1 MKSGRWE
8 TDIKQIMKIERTQR
22 HNAKV
27 LAAVAM
33 LAAASVLF
41 QSACGLVRRRG
52 PDLGADIGASNQP
65 DRILYERAVAEIH
78 RGRYDVGRLTL
89 QALLNTYPDSEYL
102 AKAKLAVADSYYNEG
117 GISGLTQAEAEYKDF
132 ITFFPTAPEAPEA
145 QFRAGMAH
153 FKLMGKPDRDLTETR
168 LAEAELK
175 EFLLK
180 YPDSP
185 VMPRVKGRLREVQE
199 VLATGE
205 FNVAKFYYDKGA
217 NRAARSRFDQIA
229 NNYPNFSGADS
240 ALWYLGQTLE
250 RLKAPHEAV
259 PYYARII
266 TDYPLSPMVGGAKDR
281 LTAMHQPIPK
291 ATKAT
296 LARAQA
302 DAFNL
307 RQGRRDWLQKLGG
320 VVSGT
325 PDLSATRRGPV
336 QLGPRPPDQTVT
348 ATAAEGSGAPGN
360 TISVQPVGEENLK
373 AGEAVVAKPA
383 ANGDPNGA
391 KTASSDENKPKDEAA
406 AADAAVAPKKK
417 GKFHLLKKI
426 VKPF

>member
-1 MKSGRWE
+1 
-8 TDIKQIMKIERTQR
+8 
-22 HNAKV
+22 
-27 LAAVAM
+27 
-33 LAAASVLF
+33 
-41 QSACGLVRRRG
+41 
-52 PDLGADIGASNQP
+52 
-65 DRILYERAVAEIH
+65 
-78 RGRYDVGRLTL
+78 
-89 QALLNTYPDSEYL
+89 
-102 AKAKLAVADSYYNEG
+102 
-117 GISGLTQAEAEYKDF
+117 
-132 ITFFPTAPEAPEA
+132 
-145 QFRAGMAH
+145 
-153 FKLMGKPDRDLTETR
+153 MGKPDRDLTETR

-229 NNYPNFSGADS
+229 NNYPNFSGADN

-250 RLKAPHEAV
+250 RLKAPNDAV

-291 ATKAT
+291 ASKAT
-296 LARAQA
+296 MARAQA
-302 DAFNL
+302 DAYNL
-307 RQGRRDWLQKLGG
+307 QQARRDWFQKLTG

-336 QLGPRPPDQTVT
+336 QLGPRPPSETVT
-348 ATAAEGSGAPGN
+348 AAGAEGSGAPGN
-360 TISVQPVGEENLK
+360 TISVRPVGEESLK
-373 AGEAVVAKPA
+373 AGESVAAKPA
-383 ANGDPNGA
+383 ANGDANGG
-391 KTASSDENKPKDEAA
+391 KTVSSDENKSKDEATA
-406 AADAAVAPKKK
+406 AAAAVAPKKR
-417 GKFHLLKKI
+417 GKLHLLKKI